1 MARRSVAAL
10 IGIVP
15 LAFFLG
21 GFVTYKLITAG
32 ERSSPNAGQPVV
44 PLNIKVD
51 PRPISDP
58 GAIARAAAT
67 VEPSVVTIDTS
78 IRTRVLQEDGAM
90 LYYSPQTQEVP
101 LGTGSGVILTA
112 DGIIVTNN
120 HVVQNATRIKVTLSD
135 GRELQGQVLGS
146 DAQSDLAVVRV
157 DAKNLPAA
165 TLADSDQ
172 VKVGEWVVAV
182 GDPLRVGTTVTAGIV
197 SALRKN
203 KLPTGLGGS
212 LAAAIQTD
220 AAINPGNSG
229 GALADIDGRL
239 IGINTA
245 ILSPNGGSIG
255 IGFAIPANVVRALVP
270 QLIAQHRIAHPWLGI
285 GTLPLDDDMRE
296 QLNAPA
302 DLNGVVVGRVAPGS
316 PADEAGLQVNDII
329 QQAQGRPVTTA
340 EAIQSLVQSLKVG
353 DPLSLQVWRAGD
365 LISLMVHIQ
374 EKPATATEMPQQ
386 DGQQEEPQQEGG

>member
-10 IGIVP
+10 IGLVP

-21 GFVTYKLITAG
+21 GFMTYKILSGA
-32 ERSSPNAGQPVV
+32 RSEPANEPQPMV

-58 GAIARAAAT
+58 GAIARAAAAM
-67 VEPSVVTIDTS
+67 EPSVVTIDTS
-78 IRTRVLQEDGAM
+78 YRTRVLEDDGTWTF
-90 LYYSPQTQEVP
+90 YSSQTQEVP
-101 LGTGSGVILTA
+101 LGTGSGVILTP

-120 HVVQNATRIKVTLSD
+120 HVVQNATKIKVTLFD
-135 GRELQGQVLGS
+135 GRELQGQVLGE

-197 SALRKN
+197 SALRKS
-203 KLPTGLGGS
+203 KLPTGAGAS
-212 LAAAIQTD
+212 LASAIQTD

-229 GALADIDGRL
+229 GALADIDGRV

-245 ILSPNGGSIG
+245 IVSPTGGSIG
-255 IGFAIPANVVRALVP
+255 IGFAIPSNVVRTLVP
-270 QLIAQHRIAHPWLGI
+270 QLIAHHRIARAWLGVA
-285 GTLPLDDDMRE
+285 TSPVDSDMRDQRNLPTDVSGLVIE
-296 QLNAPA
+296 Q
-302 DLNGVVVGRVAPGS
+302 VVAAS
-316 PADEAGLQVNDII
+316 PADQAGLQVGDVIEK
-329 QQAQGRPVTTA
+329 AQGRPLTDSA
-340 EAIQSLVQSLKVG
+340 GMQALIRSLKVG
-353 DPLSLQVWRAGD
+353 DRLDLQVWRDGQLLPVAVT
-365 LISLMVHIQ
+365 LQ
-374 EKPATATEMPQQ
+374 EKPAETQEPDQDQQ
-386 DGQQEEPQQEGG
+386 P